1 MNELQDILEG
11 VILEHKDKKDIEIL
25 EIIEQD
31 LYFKHLKKE
40 DILKY
45 IRETKKIY
53 TRGIIN

>member
-31 LYFKHLKKE
+31 LYFKHLKK
-40 DILKY
+40 DYILNY
-45 IRETKKIY
+45 IRETKEIY
-53 TRGIIN
+53 KGGN

>member
-11 VILEHKDKKDIEIL
+11 IILEHKDKKDIEIL

-31 LYFKHLKKE
+31 LYFKHLKK
-40 DILKY
+40 DYLLNY

-53 TRGIIN
+53 TRGK